1 MRRRGIAGPLAG
13 MVVALPILCSTA
25 FAAVPHPVLPGET
38 LWSIAAANNFT
49 TRSLA
54 AYNGVAED
62 AQVYAG
68 ETIQIPTEAEAAAAL
83 ASGADTT
90 ASQSSSSSGAPVA
103 THVVQP
109 GETLW
114 SIATAN
120 GLSVATLA
128 AYSGIPEDTYV
139 IIGQEIQIPSAA
151 SAGSSSP
158 AATHVVEPGD
168 TLWSIAT
175 ANGLSVATLA
185 AYNGIPEDTYVI
197 IGQKIQIPS
206 GASGSSGAPAPGLG
220 SIPSPSGPLYLT
232 SAAAAAWNAMREES
246 LRLYNVDLYPDGPL
260 SAYRTYDQQAY
271 LYHLYL
277 SGKGAPANPPGTSS
291 HELGTAVDVA
301 TPEMRWVVDQIGA
314 NYGWGKVHGPDEWWH
329 VDYLG

>member
-25 FAAVPHPVLPGET
+25 FAAVPHTVLPGET

-109 GETLW
+109 GE
-114 SIATAN
+114 
-120 GLSVATLA
+120 
-128 AYSGIPEDTYV
+128 
-139 IIGQEIQIPSAA
+139 
-151 SAGSSSP
+151 
-158 AATHVVEPGD
+158 